1 MEERAT
7 ETGAESV
14 RSARSREG
22 RVLSAKVVGKALV
35 AGMILSTVAEV
46 GGIAYVLVWILR
58 NGVPSQPSS
67 FFEKTV
73 VQVAELLRMV

>member
-7 ETGAESV
+7 ETGPASVCAAGSAE
-14 RSARSREG
+14 RRLRN
-22 RVLSAKVVGKALV
+22 AKVVGKVFVAWMLV
-35 AGMILSTVAEV
+35 STAAEV
-46 GGIAYVLVWILR
+46 GGVAYVLVWILR